1 MSRVK
6 AALTAA
12 TLGFPMLA
20 GALVDSFSGGLMDG
34 DPAASLF
41 GLGVALCWAGSVHFF
56 YERDVR
62 AESAAFPLCGRLT
75 LRAMAAW
82 AGCVVIYFLVS
93 SLWYGAALMG
103 ALATAGFTLFFLSIL
118 CAVSIVPLSMLLA
131 LVAVLVDPSRIERI
145 ALKPNQ

>member
-12 TLGFPMLA
+12 TLGFPMMA
-20 GALVDSFSGGLMDG
+20 GALVDSFNGGLMDG

-41 GLGVALCWAGSVHFF
+41 GLGVALCWGGSVHFF
-56 YERDVR
+56 YECDVR

-82 AGCVVIYFLVS
+82 TGCMVVYFLMS
-93 SLWYGAALMG
+93 SLWYATALTD
-103 ALATAGFTLFFLSIL
+103 ALATAGFALFLLSIL
-118 CAVSIVPLSMLLA
+118 CAVFIVPLSMLLA
-131 LVAVLVDPSRIERI
+131 LVAVMADPSRIERI
-145 ALKPNQ
+145 ALTPNQ